1 MAMLRR
7 LLQNLMRPSVPP
19 AEDRPGGASAAIDA
33 RPCVKPFFALF
44 NKMYREPPF
53 DQTARL
59 QAFAGNLKAVSDA
72 LEVNRPGS
80 HAFLADDMLAW
91 FRNLGFL
98 GEEDFVRACAPHAAD
113 QIIRARIWRVYTLCW
128 AARSCLGLPGDYVDI
143 GCYDGKTVEIMARYV
158 EFAGQA
164 RSWYLYDVF
173 DAPPEEARKSGHGPQ
188 LHAQVEERMRGLGR
202 FRVIRGFAPA
212 SFQEGLPQDIAFVQL
227 DLNVAE
233 AEIACLGQIYDRIV
247 PGGLLVLDDYGF
259 SRYRD
264 THQAEK
270 RFFAQRGASVL
281 ELPTGQGLMVK
292 R

>member
-7 LLQNLMRPSVPP
+7 LLQNLVRPAGPRRQGV
-19 AEDRPGGASAAIDA
+19 AADADTRP
-33 RPCVKPFFALF
+33 RMKPFFALF
-44 NKMYREPPF
+44 NKMYREPSF
-53 DQTARL
+53 DQKGGL
-59 QAFAGNLKAVSDA
+59 QAFTASLKALSEA
-72 LEVNRPGS
+72 LEANRPGG
-80 HAFLADDMLAW
+80 HAFLADDTLVW

-98 GEEDFVRACAPHAAD
+98 EDDDFVRACAPHASD

-158 EFAGQA
+158 GFAAQE

-188 LHAQVEERMRGLGR
+188 LQAQVETRMRGLGR
-202 FRVIRGFAPA
+202 FRVIRGLVPA
-212 SFQEGLPQDIAFVQL
+212 SFELGLPRDIAFVQL
-227 DLNVAE
+227 DLNVAA
-233 AEIACLGQIYDRIV
+233 AEIACLERIYDRIV
-247 PGGLLVLDDYGF
+247 AGGLLVLDDYGF

-264 THQAEK
+264 THEVEK

-281 ELPTGQGLMVK
+281 ELPTGQGLVLK